1 MSREGERAQ
10 GAQRNADRQTHIVM
24 SASSRALVV
33 EKEKETMKGNSR
45 VQFRVTSGG
54 LRISTAAAQFARLRS
69 VDTGAFAFP
78 APFQEEPSAGRR
90 PTRPRARVRT
100 ALCTRRASAMNPV
113 ARLDTDRR
121 EHGRPT
127 PARG

>member
-1 MSREGERAQ
+1 MQ
-10 GAQRNADRQTHIVM
+10 
-24 SASSRALVV
+24 
-33 EKEKETMKGNSR
+33 GNSR
-45 VQFRVTSGG
+45 VKFRVTSGG

-90 PTRPRARVRT
+90 PRPRARMHT

-127 PARG
+127 PSPVDGAQGPAVRERPAEQIYYVTSWPLRST